1 MVACTLLGVIIERLA
16 YKPLRQASSLA
27 VLITAIGMSYL
38 LQNVAASLLWGSN
51 PKSFPSVVS
60 LGSLSFFDGQLL
72 ISGETIVTVLMN
84 IIIMVGLTLFTGKTK
99 MGKAMRV
106 VAEDKGAAELMG
118 INVNM
123 TISLTFA
130 IGSALAAVAGVLLC
144 SAYPTL
150 MPTTGSMPGI
160 KAFTAAV
167 FGGIGSIPGA
177 MLGGILLGVI
187 EILGK
192 AYISTELGDAIVF
205 AVLIVVLLVRPT
217 GLLRQ
222 ARAGE
227 KCEVTPMKS
236 KQIRRSN
243 LITYGIVIAAYII
256 CQVLIENGRQMT
268 LKKGPAG
275 AICVYG
281 HGRFLNLT
289 VGISGEAEPGPRR
302 IHERGRLC
310 GNHCLRVVL
319 AAFQLGK
326 TEVIRLIWPWW
337 CAAARPAGVASVLI
351 GIPVLRAGRLPG
363 HCDPGLWGDASAMC
377 STACTSPGRRPSAPG
392 LSESQPA
399 RG

>member
-1 MVACTLLGVIIERLA
+1 MISLLSYLCNGISLGSVYAIIALGYTMVYGIAKMLNFAHGDVIMIGAYVTFCAIQYLGLPPMVSVLLAMVACTLLGVIIERLA

-38 LQNVAASLLWGSN
+38 LQNVALLLWGSN

-130 IGSALAAVAGVLLC
+130 IGSALAAVAGVLL
-144 SAYPTL
+144 
-150 MPTTGSMPGI
+150 PTTGSMPGI

-217 GLLRQ
+217 GLLGKPVR
-222 ARAGE
+222 E
-227 KCEVTPMKS
+227 KV
-236 KQIRRSN
+236 
-243 LITYGIVIAAYII
+243 
-256 CQVLIENGRQMT
+256 
-268 LKKGPAG
+268 
-275 AICVYG
+275 
-281 HGRFLNLT
+281 
-289 VGISGEAEPGPRR
+289 
-302 IHERGRLC
+302 
-310 GNHCLRVVL
+310 
-319 AAFQLGK
+319 
-326 TEVIRLIWPWW
+326 
-337 CAAARPAGVASVLI
+337 
-351 GIPVLRAGRLPG
+351 
-363 HCDPGLWGDASAMC
+363 
-377 STACTSPGRRPSAPG
+377 
-392 LSESQPA
+392 
-399 RG
+399 